1 MVEVDWFSE
10 VITLRDRVEK
20 LKVQFPAEAL
30 TVCRKAMEVIQ
41 YSLFHERFGEIPES
55 HIMYSKMMGPSL
67 IGEMVSKTAKIE
79 FNTIV
84 EWGNYGSHFQIEEE
98 PTENH
103 VEKALDSLDNLTEW
117 RFPDKKNSESITSLK
132 KQNSIK
138 SHPISRIESN
148 SIIKSIRKRRFGEET
163 IIVLRAI
170 QLSAQKNGWAPAVKV
185 GMMLKKLDSY
195 FNIQEST
202 GMNLGD
208 FIESQPKTFAKR
220 WTVIKEHAHGGINEY
235 SALKF
240 KLKHVNFFDGT
251 V

>member
-1 MVEVDWFSE
+1 VVEVDWFLE

-55 HIMYSKMMGPSL
+55 HIMYSKMMGPSY

-117 RFPDKKNSESITSLK
+117 RFEGRKALIKRLK
-132 KQNSIK
+132 SN
-138 SHPISRIESN
+138 PIVEPIDTVKEEEDRIV
-148 SIIKSIRKRRFGEET
+148 GQ
-163 IIVLRAI
+163 IVFRAI
-170 QLSAQKNGWAPAVKV
+170 QLSTQKNGWAPAIKV
-185 GMMLKKLDSY
+185 GLMLRKLNSE
-195 FNIQEST
+195 FNLQSST
-202 GMNLGD
+202 GMGLED
-208 FIESQPKTFAKR
+208 YIKSKPTIFATR
-220 WTVIKEHAHGGINEY
+220 WTSIKGHAHGGIYEY
-235 SALKF
+235 QILEWNK
-240 KLKHVNFFDGT
+240 
-251 V
+251 